1 MDEAASPRDRSPPIE
16 RDGLLR
22 VSLVVSVATVVI
34 ALGIAWLTGTE
45 LGLLLTPNI
54 ASTLAGLQI
63 AAPLV
68 ALFFTLRCVR
78 WRPIRRIYEVVTQLL
93 GPALKSYSW
102 WQMAAIALGAG
113 VSEELLFRGVLQGWA
128 TRAHLAI
135 GLIVPNLVF
144 GLLHAVTWT
153 YAVFACCIGFY
164 LSCSLVVV
172 PNANLWSVILA
183 HAAYDFIA
191 FEVIAR
197 SSQYRYDRV

>member
-1 MDEAASPRDRSPPIE
+1 MEDAASPPDRSPPIE

-93 GPALKSYSW
+93 GPALKSCSW
-102 WQMAAIALGAG
+102 WQLAAIALGAG
-113 VSEELLFRGVLQGWA
+113 VSEELLFRGALHGWA